1 MNKKQRY
8 CFLAFGE
15 LALDVTY
22 DEKGII
28 NQSGG
33 VSAFN
38 TLYNLSVFGE
48 ETYAIG
54 GVGIGPNGIKA
65 VNSLRKSGV
74 NTENIET
81 IEKTTNV
88 FYIFKP
94 QKELKNDNE
103 IKIGRESPNTGE
115 SSIEWTDKIST
126 DFPQEFEDRN
136 VILIVSNF
144 EPVTKEFIKKAK
156 QKCINCKVS
165 LDITNGKIFER
176 YSKEYILEYFQSI
189 DFIQCNENTLEFV
202 LNKLNMS
209 SPEELFAKVKAQIF
223 TLTRGSKG
231 ATFLY
236 RSDGKEKII
245 NKIPPKIAPLIDTT
259 GAGDAFHALMLM
271 SYCRMKY
278 NEEELND
285 EYFER
290 AFNIANAFSRKIV
303 QTIGARDEPYD
314 ILKYMINYMKQNT
327 DEYEGHSTN
336 EERM

>member
-22 DEKGII
+22 DENGII
-28 NQSGG
+28 SESGG

-54 GVGIGPNGIKA
+54 GVGNGQNAIKA
-65 VNSLRKSGV
+65 INSLRKSGV
-74 NTENIET
+74 NTDKIE
-81 IEKTTNV
+81 IINKPTNV

-94 QKELKNDNE
+94 QKKLKNDNE
-103 IKIGRESPNTGE
+103 IKIGRESPITGK
-115 SSIEWTDKIST
+115 SSIEWTNKIST
-126 DFPQEFEDRN
+126 NFPQEFEDRN

-144 EPVTKEFIKKAK
+144 EPVTREFVKKAK

-165 LDITNGKIFER
+165 LDITNGKIFEQ
-176 YSKEYILEYFQSI
+176 YSKEYILEYLQSI
-189 DFIQCNENTLEFV
+189 DFIQCNENTLEIV
-202 LNKLNMS
+202 LKKLNIS
-209 SPEELFAKVKAQIF
+209 SLEELFTKLNVQIF

-245 NKIPPKIAPLIDTT
+245 NKVPPKIEQLIDTT

-278 NEEELND
+278 NEEELNE

-314 ILKYMINYMKQNT
+314 ILKYMINYMKQN
-327 DEYEGHSTN
+327 
-336 EERM
+336 EEREE